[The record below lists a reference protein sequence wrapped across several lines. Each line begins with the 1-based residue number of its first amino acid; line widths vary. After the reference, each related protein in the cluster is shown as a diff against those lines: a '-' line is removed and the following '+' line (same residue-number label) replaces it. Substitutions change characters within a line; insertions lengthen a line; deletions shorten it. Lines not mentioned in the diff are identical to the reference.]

1 LLAYLLATIIIVIAA
16 ALAFGLA
23 ALLHLQGLTYV
34 LFVVILLLFGIAA
47 AVTIVVMHHRN
58 KKRKEFEGD
67 PGDTGARSELD
78 LLLNDANRKLRESQ
92 QGAKTLESLPLIY
105 ILGDPGSA
113 KTTMVLQSGL
123 EPELLAGSASQGGEQ
138 SPTQILNLWY
148 TRFAA
153 FLEIGPAIR
162 QSGALLARLMHRTR
176 ATAYRSAFGTGAP
189 PRAVIVCISAD
200 QLLAPQGADSLLV
213 SARTSG
219 AQLREI
225 SRVFGMPVP
234 VYVIVTKVDRVPH
247 FEEYVRN
254 LSEDEVRQV
263 LGAPLGSIHS
273 SAGTYADQA
282 SQTLSAAMDAL
293 VFKLGGF
300 RVEMLHRENEA
311 GNVAGVYE
319 FPREFGKLRKNLSQY
334 LVELC
339 KPSQL
344 SANPYLRGFYF
355 TGVRARVVERVAAA
369 PAAAQAPVA
378 KDTGA
383 TQFLNL
389 SSLRAQAAGQTA
401 SPVITSARVPQWT
414 FLPRLLPEAI
424 LGDKSALISTRQ
436 SAPARL
442 FRRILFGS
450 LAFVFAV
457 FTIMILISYV
467 KNAALERRI
476 REDARALPVESAT
489 ATPTLNDLRTM
500 DDLRQVIGQL
510 DDFEHNG
517 APLSYRFG
525 LYQGKELRERAR
537 HVYFD
542 RFRPIFLNPT
552 QQDFAKFLQALP
564 DVPQTSSDT
573 SSYLAAYNPLKAYL
587 ITTNHPEKSQTTF
600 LTPIF
605 FQYWKGTRTID
616 PDQEQ
621 LAEKQIDFYGNE
633 LLRKPPYAIDP
644 DVTMVVRTQ
653 AYLSKFLANT
663 RIYQTMLTDADKKN
677 PRGIDF
683 NRQYP
688 DAVRYVSDSYKIRG
702 AYTRD
707 GFTFMKDALQHPER
721 YAQGEKWVLGDQG
734 GSNLDVAGIG
744 KDLTAQYSSN
754 YLKEWHQFLTSAHV
768 APCGGVREAPK
779 ELAALS
785 GNSSPI
791 LELLS
796 VISHNTA
803 VDDQAIK
810 SIFQP
815 AQSLVDPNATDKL
828 IGAGNADYIK
838 ALGDL
843 ELALEQASAQST
855 QLATDAAAFAPV
867 SAAVFSAKA
876 QVQKAAGAFNIDRDT
891 HTDALIT
898 GLISQPIDCVG
909 RLQPSPGA
917 PANGGGAKICSAI
930 DPLLGKFPFASKAQA
945 QASLPEV
952 DSVFAPETGVLW
964 TTYATALKP
973 FLVQTGPQLG
983 APYAQAPNAPG
994 QVNPRFVAYFNRAA
1008 RVSSELYGTGQKTA
1022 SFSFTLRFIPGSGVS
1037 NASIVVDGQKI
1048 QTGAGAQQFTW
1059 NGRNAQNTSL
1069 VYDNNEAF
1077 SFQGPWSLFQMIRT
1091 AQVSRSG
1098 AGYKLEYPINTS
1110 TTIAGHKVGGTT
1122 SSSKTA
1128 TFELSGTG
1136 ADLLVGDAFA
1146 GLSCVRPVVAK

>member
-1 LLAYLLATIIIVIAA
+1 LLAYLLAIIIVVIAA

-34 LFVVILLLFGIAA
+34 LFVVILLLIGIAA
-47 AVTIVVMHHRN
+47 AVTIVVLHHRN
-58 KKRKEFEGD
+58 KKQKALEGD
-67 PGDTGARSELD
+67 AADSAARSELD

-92 QGAKTLESLPLIY
+92 QGAKSLESLPLVY
-105 ILGDPGSA
+105 ILGDLGSA

-123 EPELLAGSASQGGEQ
+123 EPELLAGSASQSGEQ
-138 SPTQILNLWY
+138 ASTQILNLWY

-153 FLEIGPAIR
+153 FLEIGPTIR
-162 QSGALLARLMHRTR
+162 QSSALLARLMHRTR

-189 PRAVIVCISAD
+189 PRAVIVCLSAD
-200 QLLAPQGADSLLV
+200 QLLAPQGADSLLG
-213 SARTSG
+213 SARTAG

-234 VYVIVTKVDRVPH
+234 IYVIVTKIDRVPH

-263 LGAPLGSIHS
+263 LGAPLGRIDS

-282 SQTLSAAMDAL
+282 SRTLSTAMDAL

-300 RVEMLHRENEA
+300 RVEMLHRENEPA
-311 GNVAGVYE
+311 NVPGVYE
-319 FPREFGKLRKNLSQY
+319 FPREFGKLRKNMSQY

-355 TGVRARVVERVAAA
+355 AGVRARVVERVAAA
-369 PAAAQAPVA
+369 PVAAQAPVA
-378 KDTGA
+378 KDAGA

-389 SSLRAQAAGQTA
+389 SSLRAQAAGQA
-401 SPVITSARVPQWT
+401 AAPVVTSARVPQWT

-424 LGDKSALISTRQ
+424 LGDKSALTSTRQ

-450 LAFVFAV
+450 MAFVFAL
-457 FTIMILISYV
+457 FTVLILISYF
-467 KNAALERRI
+467 KNAELERRI
-476 REDARALPVESAT
+476 REDAHALPVET
-489 ATPTLNDLRTM
+489 ATPNPSLVDLRTM
-500 DDLRQVIGQL
+500 DDLRQVIVQL
-510 DDFEHNG
+510 DEFEHNG
-517 APLSYRFG
+517 PPLSYRFG
-525 LYQGKELRERAR
+525 LYQGNKLAERAR

-542 RFRPIFLNPT
+542 RFRPIFLEPT
-552 QQDFAKFLQALP
+552 QGGFREYMRPLP
-564 DVPQTSSDT
+564 DAPQDQVASDT
-573 SSYLAAYNPLKAYL
+573 SVYQGAYNPLKAYL
-587 ITTNHPEKSQTTF
+587 ITTDHPEKSQTTF

-605 FQYWKGTRTID
+605 FQFWKGTRTVD
-616 PDQEQ
+616 AEQEQ
-621 LAEKQIDFYGNE
+621 LARTQIDFYGNE

-644 DVTMVVRTQ
+644 DMRMVEHTRF
-653 AYLSKFLANT
+653 YLSKFLAKM
-663 RIYQTMLTDADKKN
+663 RIYQNMLADADKTN
-677 PRGIDF
+677 PRGINF
-683 NRQYP
+683 NKQYP
-688 DAVRYVSDSYKIRG
+688 DAVRYVSDSYAIRG

-707 GFTFMKDALQHPER
+707 GFNFMKDALQHPDR
-721 YAQGEKWVLGDQG
+721 YAQGEKWVLGDPG
-734 GSNLDVAGIG
+734 GSTSDLAGIG
-744 KDLTAQYSSN
+744 KDLTAQYTSD
-754 YLKEWHQFLTSAHV
+754 YLKEWHLFLTSAHV
-768 APCGGVREAPK
+768 APCGGVKEAPK

-785 GNSSPI
+785 GNTSPI
-791 LELLS
+791 LELVG

-803 VDDQAIK
+803 VGEPQIK
-810 SIFQP
+810 SVFQP

-828 IGAGNADYIK
+828 IGPGNGDYIK

-843 ELALEQASAQST
+843 ELSLEQASAQST
-855 QLATDAAAFAPV
+855 QLATDSAAFAPV
-867 SAAVFSAKA
+867 SAAVFNAKA
-876 QVQKAAGAFNIDRDT
+876 QVQKAAGAFSIDRDT

-917 PANGGGAKICSAI
+917 PANGGGAKICAAI
-930 DPLLGKFPFASKAQA
+930 DPLLGKFPFANKAQS

-994 QVNPRFVAYFNRAA
+994 AVNPRFITYFDHAA
-1008 RVSSELYGTGQKTA
+1008 RVSNLFYGTNQKTA
-1022 SFSFTLRFIPGSGVS
+1022 SFSFTLRFIPGNDVKSATFVL
-1037 NASIVVDGQKI
+1037 DKQKI
-1048 QTGAGAQQFTW
+1048 LTGTSPQQFTW
-1059 NGRNAQNTSL
+1059 NGSNAREAYV
-1069 VYDNNEAF
+1069 VYDNESSQPFEGTWA
-1077 SFQGPWSLFQMIRT
+1077 LFQLVQLAQRT
-1091 AQVSRSG
+1091 RLPSG
-1098 AGYKLEYPINTS
+1098 SYRLEFPIDRTFAGRKTGES
-1110 TTIAGHKVGGTT
+1110 KV
-1122 SSSKTA
+1122 
-1128 TFELSGTG
+1128 TFELSGPG
-1136 ADLLVGDAFA
+1136 AELLVGDAFA
-1146 GLSCVRPVVAK
+1146 GLGCVRPVAK